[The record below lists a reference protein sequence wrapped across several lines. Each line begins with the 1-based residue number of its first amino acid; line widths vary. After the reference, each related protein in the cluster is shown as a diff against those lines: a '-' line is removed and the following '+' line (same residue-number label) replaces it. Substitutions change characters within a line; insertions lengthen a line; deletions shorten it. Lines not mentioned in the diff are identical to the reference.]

1 MKVALCTAGE
11 LWGGI
16 ETFVLS
22 YAKKLSERKGIELI
36 CFLFEEGL
44 LSSALEKNGV
54 RVEIIPLKHKHDLT
68 AIRRAAALFKKEKVE
83 VVHTN
88 GYKANILCGLSAKW
102 SGMKLV
108 KTEHGMLES
117 AEGTPLAKM
126 WLNVKIDN
134 FLSRFLYDAA
144 VFVSKDLERA
154 NRGFYRKIES
164 EVIYNGIDVPKRR
177 EGEKVE
183 RVLTQADR
191 FQLCLIGRL
200 TPVKGHI
207 YLLKALEQLRDLK
220 NITLYFLGEGEL
232 EAVLKAYC
240 RENSILDKVF
250 FMGFQANVADYL
262 KEMDAVVMPSLHE
275 GIPYTMLEAMAHDVP
290 IVASRVGGMAEILT
304 HEVDALLVP
313 PRDETSLALAI
324 RCLYEDQKLRDRLA
338 ENAYRKVSNELV
350 SDQMVDRYLEL
361 YRKI

>member
-22 YAKKLSERKGIELI
+22 YAKKLSERKGIEII

-54 RVEIIPLKHKHDLT
+54 RVEIIPLRHKHDLT
-68 AIRRAAALFKKEKVE
+68 AIRRVAAFFKKEKVE

-102 SGMKLV
+102 SGTKLV

-117 AEGTPLAKM
+117 TESAPLAKM
-126 WLNVKIDN
+126 WLNAKIDN
-134 FLSRFLYDAA
+134 FLSRFLYDAV
-144 VFVSKDLERA
+144 VFVSKDLEHA
-154 NRGFYRKIES
+154 NRGVYRKTES

-177 EGEKVE
+177 EGERVK

-207 YLLKALEQLRDLK
+207 YLLKALEQLQDLK
-220 NITLYFLGEGEL
+220 KMVLYFFGEGEL
-232 EAVLKAYC
+232 EDALRAYC
-240 RENSILDKVF
+240 RENSILDKVS
-250 FMGFQANVADYL
+250 FMGFKANVADYL
-262 KEMDAVVMPSLHE
+262 REMDVVVMPSLHE
-275 GIPYTMLEAMAHDVP
+275 GIPYTMLEAMTHHVP
-290 IVASRVGGMAEILT
+290 IVASHVGGMAEILT

-313 PRDETSLALAI
+313 PRDETSLGLAI
-324 RCLYEDQKLRDRLA
+324 RYLYEDQRLRDRLA
-338 ENAYRKVSNELV
+338 ENAYRKVSNELE
-350 SDQMVDRYLEL
+350 SDHMVDRYLEL
-361 YRKI
+361 YKKI